1 MLASLRRNR
10 LIRQVLDLRMP
21 SEDYA
26 LAGSAPLYA
35 HGLRS
40 RLGDVD
46 VVARGAAWDVAR
58 KFGKPT
64 RAPSGIGRVVRVH
77 VGEDGGEI
85 EIFDRWVAPEWPI
98 DSLIDEAEVIDG
110 IRFVSLRDSL
120 AWKQYLNRAK
130 DAADIRLLEAY
141 FREQDEYEPVPA
153 YTRRIAAKSKV

>member
-21 SEDYA
+21 SDDYA

-40 RLGDVD
+40 RLGDID
-46 VVARGAAWDVAR
+46 VVARGAAWDIAR
-58 KFGKPT
+58 TFDKPT
-64 RAPSGIGRVVRVH
+64 RAPSGIGRVVRI
-77 VGEDGGEI
+77 GDGEI
-85 EIFDRWVAPEWPI
+85 EIFDRWLAPEWPI

-120 AWKQYLNRAK
+120 AWKRYLNRAK
-130 DAADIRLLEAY
+130 DVADIRLLEAY
-141 FREQDEYEPVPA
+141 FRALDEYEQVPA
-153 YTRRIAAKSKV
+153 YTGRITVKSKV

>member
-21 SEDYA
+21 PGDYA

-40 RLGDVD
+40 RLGDID
-46 VVARGAAWDVAR
+46 VVARGAAWQIAQQ
-58 KFGKPT
+58 FEKPV
-64 RAPSGIGRVVRVH
+64 RAPSGIGRMVRL
-77 VGEDGGEI
+77 GGGEI

-120 AWKQYLNRAK
+120 AWKQYLHRAK
-130 DAADIRLLEAY
+130 DAADIRLLQAY
-141 FREQDEYEPVPA
+141 FREQDEYEQVPA
-153 YTRRIAAKSKV
+153 YSGRITVKSKV

>member
-21 SEDYA
+21 PGEYA

-46 VVARGAAWDVAR
+46 VVARGAAWRIAQQ
-58 KFGKPT
+58 FEKPV
-64 RAPSGIGRVVRVH
+64 RAPSGIGRVVRL
-77 VGEDGGEI
+77 GGGEI

-98 DSLIDEAEVIDG
+98 DSLIDEAEVIEG

-120 AWKQYLNRAK
+120 AWKQYLHRAK
-130 DAADIRLLEAY
+130 DAADIRLLQAY
-141 FREQDEYEPVPA
+141 FREQDEYEQVPA
-153 YTRRIAAKSKV
+153 YSGPITVKSKV